1 MIQAGLYR
9 ALTTAPTIQA
19 LMPKD
24 SSGQSLAKE
33 CVHFVRAPKLP
44 RMPYVVVHLINVPP
58 ADASLDGVV
67 TNLIDG
73 EFQFDSVADDAN
85 NGALTARQLNRA
97 VRELLQDF
105 DGTLSDGTVI
115 RFYDVSADFDDN
127 YEVGGTSYIFRS
139 VLRLK
144 AFYTEGPNSL

>member
-1 MIQAGLYR
+1 
-9 ALTTAPTIQA
+9 
-19 LMPKD
+19 
-24 SSGQSLAKE
+24 
-33 CVHFVRAPKLP
+33 
-44 RMPYVVVHLINVPP
+44 MPYIVVHLINVPP

-73 EFQFDSVADDAN
+73 EFQFDSYADDAS

-127 YEVGGTSYIFRS
+127 YEVGGTSFLFRS

-144 AFYTEGPNSL
+144 AFYTEGPNTF